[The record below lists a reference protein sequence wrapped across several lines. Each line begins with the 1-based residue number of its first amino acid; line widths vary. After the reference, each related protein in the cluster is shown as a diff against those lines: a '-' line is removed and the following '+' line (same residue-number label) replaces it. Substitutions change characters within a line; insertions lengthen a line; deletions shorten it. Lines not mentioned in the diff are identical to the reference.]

1 MFTLLKCSRR
11 CYVIR
16 LLEFH
21 LNTTYCSRS
30 WVCSYQSQAWR
41 LCACKAPGKTRGDSF
56 ILQLSRWRQGRR
68 LFKLHDGL
76 KNVLLEN
83 MTTKLETLGTKEYF
97 RACRHVFHGRY
108 FIYGHNYV
116 PTTYKTLYSVPS
128 YIAAA
133 ADQSWRLCYVTQA
146 SHGFGKWRYQS
157 DHFYGKYSVVIL

>member
-83 MTTKLETLGTKEYF
+83 MTTKLETLDTKEYF

-108 FIYGHNYV
+108 FIYGYNYV
-116 PTTYKTLYSVPS
+116 PTIYKTLYSVPYYS
-128 YIAAA
+128 SSRWPKLTPLLHDA
-133 ADQSWRLCYVTQA
+133 SEQA
-146 SHGFGKWRYQS
+146 MV
-157 DHFYGKYSVVIL
+157 SVSGGIKVIIFTTNIL